1 MAVTI
6 MKAAFVLFAAGLA
19 AVCDPSLA
27 RAEMATTDVA
37 YVESV
42 NGRAV
47 ALIQGKPTLLE
58 VLDIIDERTRLD
70 VLANSELR
78 ICHYRKEKL
87 LTLRGPLRVSVSA
100 SGVTAENGQ
109 EISGPGE
116 RCVKPAVSTFQGG
129 VLARSAGPPP
139 NKVALQPSIKV
150 VNRSTKPIRDIALWD
165 GAQQRIVARFER
177 GAASPT
183 LDDGQSYMLVV
194 GRQDGSQLKM
204 KLVASPT
211 AETVPLILVVR

>member
-1 MAVTI
+1 
-6 MKAAFVLFAAGLA
+6 MKAAFVLFAASLS

-42 NGRAV
+42 SGRAV

-58 VLDIIDERTRLD
+58 ALDIIDERTRLD

-87 LTLRGPLRVSVSA
+87 LTLHGPLRVSVSA

-116 RCVKPAVSTFQGG
+116 RCVKPVVSTFQGG

-139 NKVALQPSIKV
+139 TKVALQPSIKV
-150 VNRSTKPIRDIALWD
+150 VNRTAKALRSIALWD
-165 GAQQRIVARFER
+165 GEQRRIVAAFER
-177 GAASPT
+177 GIARPT
-183 LDDGQSYMLVV
+183 LDEGQSYFLIV
-194 GRQDGSQLKM
+194 GRSDGSQLKM
-204 KLVASPT
+204 KLVASAL
-211 AETVPLILVVR
+211 AETGPLILVIR